1 MRFLVD
7 ENLSRRLASALG
19 AAGHDAVHVAEL
31 GMSSASDL
39 AILEAAR
46 TQNRII
52 LSSDTDFGTLLA
64 GMRASAPSTIL
75 VRRVSNRRVEELAA
89 LILAN
94 LDDLTEPLENGAVAV
109 IEESRIRVRPLP
121 MA

>member
-7 ENLSRRLASALG
+7 ENLSRRLAAMLG
-19 AAGHDAVHVAEL
+19 AAGHDAVHVTEL

-39 AILEAAR
+39 AILEAGR
-46 TQNRII
+46 SQQRVI

-75 VRRVSNRRVEELAA
+75 VRRVSNRRVEELAS

-94 LDDLTEPLENGAVAV
+94 LEDLIEHLDNGAVVV

-121 MA
+121 LA

>member
-1 MRFLVD
+1 VRFLVD
-7 ENLSRRLASALG
+7 ENLSLRLASALG
-19 AAGHDAVHVAEL
+19 VAGHDAVHVAEL
-31 GMSSASDL
+31 GMSAASDL

-94 LDDLTEPLENGAVAV
+94 LDDLTEPLENGAVVV

-121 MA
+121 LA